1 MNESPPPSDFSEA
14 LRLFDT
20 PHLAA
25 LGLSLLA
32 IICVP
37 LIGRCLSA
45 TNRRRV
51 VWTLVV
57 FTIAQELVDYGNR
70 ASLRGLSL
78 TEDLPLHLCNYGL
91 VIAAIGMVTRN
102 RFCFEFAYLTGTTA
116 VLQALLTPN
125 FDDLQNL
132 TEYVVYFVP
141 HALII
146 QFALWNVVVDGMLTS
161 RGAVVRTLLLIVA
174 IMLPVGIVNWLTDAN
189 YMYLCARPAVDNPL
203 VIGGW
208 PWYIVNVM
216 VIGWALMLVAALP
229 MRWLRRRSTR

>member
-20 PHLAA
+20 PHLTA

-32 IICVP
+32 IVCVP

-125 FDDLQNL
+125 FNDLQNL
-132 TEYVVYFVP
+132 TEYVVYFIH

-146 QFALWNVVVDGMLTS
+146 QFALWNVVVDGMVTS
-161 RGAVVRTLLLIVA
+161 RGAVARTLLLIVA
-174 IMLPVGIVNWLTDAN
+174 MMLPIGLVNWLADAN

-203 VIGGW
+203 LFGGW

>member
-14 LRLFDT
+14 LCLFDT

-125 FDDLQNL
+125 LSDLENL
-132 TEYVVYFVP
+132 TEYVVYFIH
-141 HALII
+141 HALIVM
-146 QFALWNVVVDGMLTS
+146 FALWNVVVDGMITS
-161 RGAVVRTLLLIVA
+161 RGALARTFLFIAVV
-174 IMLPVGIVNWLTDAN
+174 MLPIGLVNWLTDAN
-189 YMYLCARPAVDNPL
+189 YMYLCTPPEVDNPL

-208 PWYIVNVM
+208 PWYIANVLI
-216 VIGWALMLVAALP
+216 IGLVLMLITSIP
-229 MRWLRRRSTR
+229 MQLLRRRNTR